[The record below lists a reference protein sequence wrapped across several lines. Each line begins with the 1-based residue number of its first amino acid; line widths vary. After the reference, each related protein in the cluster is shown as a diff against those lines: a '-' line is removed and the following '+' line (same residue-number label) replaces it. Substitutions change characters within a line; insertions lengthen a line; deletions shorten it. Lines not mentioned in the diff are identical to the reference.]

1 MVRQWMEEFHFHMT
15 EVLSSDMKAIV
26 VSDRQDMLLDENVI
40 HMHSFWEL
48 VYVFK
53 GAVAVSLDRQSYVVN
68 RNEALLIPP
77 FLYHQVKMEEGTQA
91 SRILFSFEKMKCQG
105 ENLIFDEIYSSF
117 PARDVFRAENVY
129 IGELLKKLF
138 RNQET
143 DKPGRESRVQ
153 ASIVELIFS
162 LYDLLKPE
170 QFEGF
175 DSSFPQFGYWEYR
188 CAVEMLLC
196 RHYMTDISQEDLCN
210 RIGISTPSLTR
221 VLSMV
226 YGQSFG
232 NLKLE
237 MKIRNAKRLILETN
251 LSIGEIGKQCGYTS
265 ARGFLIAFRRSE
277 HCTPSEYRKKM
288 KV

>member
-1 MVRQWMEEFHFHMT
+1 MT

-26 VSDRQDMLLDENVI
+26 VSDRQDILLDEKVI

-48 VYVFK
+48 IYVFK
-53 GAVAVSLDRQSYVVN
+53 GAVAVPIDRQSYVVN
-68 RNEALLIPP
+68 QNEALLIPP
-77 FLYHQVKMEEGTQA
+77 FLYHQVKMEEGTQV

-138 RNQET
+138 KNQET
-143 DKPGRESRVQ
+143 DKLGRESRVQ
-153 ASIVELIFS
+153 ATAVELIFS

-175 DSSFPQFGYWEYR
+175 DSSFSQSGYWEYR

-196 RHYMTDISQEDLCN
+196 RYYMTDISQEDLCN
-210 RIGISTPSLTR
+210 RIGLSTPSLTR

-226 YGQSFG
+226 YGRSFG
-232 NLKLE
+232 NLKMEL
-237 MKIRNAKRLILETN
+237 KIRNAKRLILETN

-288 KV
+288 KSKK